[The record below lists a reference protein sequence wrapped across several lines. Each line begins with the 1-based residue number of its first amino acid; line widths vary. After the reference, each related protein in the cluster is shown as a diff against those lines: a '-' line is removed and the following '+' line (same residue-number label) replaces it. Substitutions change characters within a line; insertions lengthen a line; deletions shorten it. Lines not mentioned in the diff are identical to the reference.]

1 MKNKVLLFLIIVSA
15 LIGGGYALTQAL
27 FSDTETS
34 ASNTFAAGTLDMTV
48 DGQNG
53 TAFESINVDN
63 IGVDGTVTGEKE
75 WTIRNAG
82 TVPGNLTF
90 RLNSITNTENG
101 CNEPELVTEP
111 ACAADALGEL
121 GAATT
126 AVVKIDTDNDGNY
139 DEEDAVV
146 TSTLATS
153 NQGQYATQWNT
164 NAGTVAVPAGATVKV
179 KMNWANDPATY
190 GNEIQSDG
198 LSFQAQFDLTQ
209 VNPS

>member
-1 MKNKVLLFLIIVSA
+1 MKRKALLFLIIVST

-48 DGQNG
+48 NGANG
-53 TAFESINVDN
+53 TAFDSINVDN
-63 IGVDGTVTGEKE
+63 IGVDGTVSGERE
-75 WTIRNAG
+75 WTIRNTG

-90 RLNSITNTENG
+90 RLNSIANAENG

-111 ACAADALGEL
+111 TCNDDTNGEL

-126 AVVKIDTDNDGNY
+126 AVVKIDTDNDGDY

-146 TSTLATS
+146 TSTLATA
-153 NQGQYATQWNT
+153 NQGQYASQWNT
-164 NAGTVAVPAGATVKV
+164 NAGTVSVPAGGTVKV
-179 KMNWANDPATY
+179 KMNWANDPTTY